1 MPSTEPAVPQ
11 KLSHLPSNVEQNPKA
26 ESMGQTVSA
35 GDHKE
40 GGDESGYVEE
50 VGALSLTRWRRVWV
64 PCSRCSER

>member
-11 KLSHLPSNVEQNPKA
+11 RLSHLPSNVEQNPKA
-26 ESMGQTVSA
+26 ESMGQMVSA

-50 VGALSLTRWRRVWV
+50 VGALGLTGWRSVGV
-64 PCSRCSER
+64 PCRRCGDR